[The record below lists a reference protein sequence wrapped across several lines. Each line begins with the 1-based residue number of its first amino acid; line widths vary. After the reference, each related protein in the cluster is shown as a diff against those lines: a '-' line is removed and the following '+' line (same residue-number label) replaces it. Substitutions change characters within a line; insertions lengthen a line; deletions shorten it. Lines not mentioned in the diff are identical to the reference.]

1 MIIIIAVTIITM
13 SVTITIFIIIAL
25 TITKFE
31 FRQAPILEMALDR
44 FTANYQGHAWAVAG
58 FKFVLLSKFYNML
71 FEHLGLVF
79 RLTNV
84 SQS

>member
-1 MIIIIAVTIITM
+1 MIITATITM
-13 SVTITIFIIIAL
+13 IVTLTITISTTTAL

-58 FKFVLLSKFYNML
+58 FKFVLLSKLNNML